1 MSRTAEGPQP
11 ADLAAEL
18 ARRPTAIAALVTLR
32 DRAAATVGDL
42 GGVDEASREALRADL
57 CWLAA
62 TGLLRREP
70 HGSWDVVAATG
81 AYRLSTMGNAL
92 ADALNALAEGCRH
105 LAGAPALQRRDSIPR

>member
-18 ARRPTAIAALVTLR
+18 ARRPTAIATLVTLR
-32 DRAAATVGDL
+32 HRVAATVGDL

-70 HGSWDVVAATG
+70 QGSWDVVAATG
-81 AYRLSTMGNAL
+81 AYHLSTVGRAL
-92 ADALNALAEGCRH
+92 ADALSALAKGCRH
-105 LAGAPALQRRDSIPR
+105 LADAPAIQRRDSVP

>member
-1 MSRTAEGPQP
+1 MSRIAEGPQP
-11 ADLAAEL
+11 ADLAEEL
-18 ARRPTAIAALVTLR
+18 ARRSTAIATLVTMR
-32 DRAAATVGDL
+32 DRAAVTIGDL

-70 HGSWDVVAATG
+70 HGSWDVIAATG
-81 AYRLSTMGNAL
+81 AYRLSNMGRAL

-105 LAGAPALQRRDSIPR
+105 RTSAPAIQRRDSIPR